1 MQAVFALNSL
11 LTRLSLLNELDDDL
25 MLELDVVVRHNQ
37 LACLP
42 IAKSGRA
49 ENDLI
54 EKHPQLLDL
63 MARSKG
69 IKIDVIYLQN
79 RLHERESK
87 SSGSS
92 KVKAAFF
99 EDSVQ
104 SPSLPKSGPRTSQDR
119 TSQTKSPSL
128 RAKSSAAD
136 LMFEMEEDSEPEA
149 EAADRSTSE
158 RRRRHKAITPD
169 SLLPPPQMTMGDE
182 TGDGRTV
189 SSPRADGAIAAST
202 SPSSYRS
209 QGFPTGKSPGDMNNK
224 QPWAPPAMTAGRL
237 DMKDIMAQASTST
250 DRVSHIS
257 TGLSFRARESEAS
270 SSGLPTKLSQKERKR
285 QQQQQQQQQLRSAQS
300 FPPTSIEP
308 QVQGKTSASPWQ
320 VTSSSS
326 KISLKDVLG
335 AESTVSPSS
344 EAKSIPRTPSPLTMR
359 QTVSGKA
366 PSARKTASGP
376 APTLAPTQKR
386 STSTPDT
393 SKSTGQ
399 TIPIPSRS
407 SSSQHPIRSVRYNPP
422 TVEPTLQ
429 LSMSDILD
437 QQQTEKDIIKE
448 AAAKRSLQEIQ
459 EEQAF
464 QEWWDE
470 ESRKIR
476 EQQEQAARPASS
488 RGRGGRGGRGK
499 VRAGSRGR
507 GRGRGKGGGG
517 GGGGGDGDRDGN
529 GHGNSGVGGGKK
541 VARGPSM

>member
-11 LTRLSLLNELDDDL
+11 LTGLSLLNELDDDL
-25 MLELDVVVRHNQ
+25 MLELDVVVRQNQ

-54 EKHPQLLDL
+54 KKHPQLLDL

-79 RLHERESK
+79 RSHEREAKFSGNSK
-87 SSGSS
+87 A
-92 KVKAAFF
+92 KAAFF

-104 SPSLPKSGPRTSQDR
+104 SPSLPNSGLRTSQDR
-119 TSQTKSPSL
+119 TSQSKSPSL

-149 EAADRSTSE
+149 ETVDRSTPD
-158 RRRRHKAITPD
+158 RRRRHKANTPD
-169 SLLPPPQMTMGDE
+169 SLLPPPRMTMDDE
-182 TGDGRTV
+182 TGDGRT
-189 SSPRADGAIAAST
+189 SSSLRADGAIAAST

-209 QGFPTGKSPGDMNNK
+209 QGFSTSKSPGDIHNK

-250 DRVSHIS
+250 DRVSNIS
-257 TGLSFRARESEAS
+257 TGLSLRARESEAS

-285 QQQQQQQQQLRSAQS
+285 QQQHQQLRPAQS

-308 QVQGKTSASPWQ
+308 QVQGKASASPWQ

-335 AESTVSPSS
+335 AESTVSPLS

-366 PSARKTASGP
+366 PSARKTTSDPGSAQ
-376 APTLAPTQKR
+376 APTQKR
-386 STSTPDT
+386 SISTSDT

-407 SSSQHPIRSVRYNPP
+407 SSSQHPIRSVRHNPP
-422 TVEPTLQ
+422 AVEPTLQ
-429 LSMSDILD
+429 LSMSDILN

-470 ESRKIR
+470 ESRKVR

-507 GRGRGKGGGG
+507 GRGRGRGAGA
-517 GGGGGDGDRDGN
+517 GDGDGD
-529 GHGNSGVGGGKK
+529 SGVGGGKK

>member
-1 MQAVFALNSL
+1 MF
-11 LTRLSLLNELDDDL
+11 
-25 MLELDVVVRHNQ
+25 ELDVVVRQNQ

-54 EKHPQLLDL
+54 EKHPQLLNL
-63 MARSKG
+63 IARSKG

-79 RLHERESK
+79 RVHEREAK
-87 SSGSS
+87 FSGSS
-92 KVKAAFF
+92 KAKAAFF
-99 EDSVQ
+99 VDSVQ
-104 SPSLPKSGPRTSQDR
+104 SPSLPYSGSRTSQDR
-119 TSQTKSPSL
+119 TSQSKSPSL

-136 LMFEMEEDSEPEA
+136 LMFEMEEDSEPEV
-149 EAADRSTSE
+149 ETADRSTPD
-158 RRRRHKAITPD
+158 RRHRHKANTPD
-169 SLLPPPQMTMGDE
+169 SLLPPPRMTMDDE
-182 TGDGRTV
+182 IGDGRT
-189 SSPRADGAIAAST
+189 SSLRADDAIAAST

-209 QGFPTGKSPGDMNNK
+209 QCFSTGKSPGDIHNK

-237 DMKDIMAQASTST
+237 GMKDIMAQASTST
-250 DRVSHIS
+250 DRVSNLS
-257 TGLSFRARESEAS
+257 TGLSLRARESEFS

-285 QQQQQQQQQLRSAQS
+285 QQQQQQQQLRPAQS

-308 QVQGKTSASPWQ
+308 QVQGKASASPWQ
-320 VTSSSS
+320 VTSSRS
-326 KISLKDVLG
+326 KVSLKDVLG
-335 AESTVSPSS
+335 AESTVSPSY

-359 QTVSGKA
+359 QTISGKA
-366 PSARKTASGP
+366 PSSRKTANDP
-376 APTLAPTQKR
+376 APVQAPTQKR
-386 STSTPDT
+386 SISTPDT

-399 TIPIPSRS
+399 SIPIPSRS

-429 LSMSDILD
+429 LSMSDILS

-470 ESRKIR
+470 ESRKVR

-488 RGRGGRGGRGK
+488 SRGRGGGRGGRGK

-507 GRGRGKGGGG
+507 GRGRGRGGGG
-517 GGGGGDGDRDGN
+517 GEGDGDGVP
-529 GHGNSGVGGGKK
+529 GVGGGKK
-541 VARGPSM
+541 PARGPSM